1 MIFRVTGTPY
11 YERKETT
18 EILGGINMFIEFVTS
33 DYFGFVMTVA
43 KLYDEKHSVEEIAQ
57 KLRVPNYAVNEAIM
71 YISMA
76 RENYRIGNF

>member
-1 MIFRVTGTPY
+1 
-11 YERKETT
+11 
-18 EILGGINMFIEFVTS
+18 MFIEFITS